1 MGNDRSG
8 TNPLVEKARQEK
20 RMIRSRGIDPLD
32 PPNTELLPLQR
43 KTKKLGT
50 VSFRAGKPPTGL

>member
-1 MGNDRSG
+1 MGNNRSG

-32 PPNTELLPLQR
+32 PLNTELLPLQQ
-43 KTKKLGT
+43 KKLGT

>member
-1 MGNDRSG
+1 MGNNRSG

-32 PPNTELLPLQR
+32 PLNTELLPLQQ
-43 KTKKLGT
+43 KNL
-50 VSFRAGKPPTGL
+50 AL